1 MAVLEVL
8 QYPDERLRKIAEPVT
23 DFGPE
28 TQKIIDDMFETLY
41 HTENCGGYAATQMN
55 IQKRIVV
62 LDASP
67 EKDKPLC
74 LINPEIVDQKGEIFE
89 MEACLS
95 VPGDVFMP
103 IKRAKWVRCKA
114 YDRHGKEF
122 FLEEEGTWLARAFQ
136 HEIDHLNGVLFIDYL
151 SPLKRRRVDRKLEK
165 LRKSSIVK

>member
-67 EKDKPLC
+67 EK
-74 LINPEIVDQKGEIFE
+74 KG
-89 MEACLS
+89 
-95 VPGDVFMP
+95 
-103 IKRAKWVRCKA
+103 VR
-114 YDRHGKEF
+114 GGVNEKEH
-122 FLEEEGTWLARAFQ
+122 TRCCA
-136 HEIDHLNGVLFIDYL
+136 
-151 SPLKRRRVDRKLEK
+151 P
-165 LRKSSIVK
+165 